1 MKVQNTLILA
11 GRLRMGKF
19 KDERSKTGVNS
30 TRYGKDILDNFNVE
44 TDFVL
49 WDIDNKYDQVVTFE
63 HPEVIGHCPVS
74 GYIDTY
80 VAKFSFIT
88 DKKTLELKSFKL
100 WLSSYYNKQIS
111 HEYLGQEIF
120 SIFWEKVQ
128 PKWLKVELY
137 PAPRGNITTTV
148 VIEKE
153 VDGYDIREISK
164 L

>member
-1 MKVQNTLILA
+1 MESMDTTITS
-11 GRLRMGKF
+11 RRRIMSF
-19 KDERSKTGVNS
+19 KEERSKVGTNS
-30 TRYGKDILDNFNVE
+30 TRYGKDILDNFTVE
-44 TDFVL
+44 EDFVL
-49 WDIDNKYDQVVTFE
+49 WDIDNEFDQVVTFE
-63 HPEVIGHCPVS
+63 HPEVVGRCPVS

-120 SIFWEKVQ
+120 SIFWKKVQ

-137 PAPRGNITTTV
+137 PAPRGNITTTIV
-148 VIEKE
+148 VEKTK
-153 VDGYDIREISK
+153 D